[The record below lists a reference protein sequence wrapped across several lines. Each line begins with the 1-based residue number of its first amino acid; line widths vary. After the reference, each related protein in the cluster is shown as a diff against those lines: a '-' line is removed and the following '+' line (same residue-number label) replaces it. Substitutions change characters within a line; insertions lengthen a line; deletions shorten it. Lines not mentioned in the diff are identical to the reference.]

1 MRSHLDPLFGAIFA
15 EQPES
20 ERIKLGDVGSDFGN
34 NGVIHPLNAIPGGL
48 MKHPIWPHLE
58 EVVKDPWHNGP
69 QPGAAAPTPPQHW
82 LTLRPGGSVCRAARQ
97 MRSWTLPRW

>member
-1 MRSHLDPLFGAIFA
+1 M
-15 EQPES
+15 
-20 ERIKLGDVGSDFGN
+20 GSDFGN

-69 QPGAAAPTPPQHW
+69 QPGLLCPAPT
-82 LTLRPGGSVCRAARQ
+82 TRTG
-97 MRSWTLPRW
+97 

>member
-1 MRSHLDPLFGAIFA
+1 MQFTVFEGVLDRNQVERMRSHLDPLFGAIFA

-20 ERIKLGDVGSDFGN
+20 ERIKLGDVGSDYGN
-34 NGVIHPLNAIPGGL
+34 NGVIHPLNSVPGGL

-69 QPGAAAPTPPQHW
+69 QPGLLLPFPTPPH
-82 LTLRPGGSVCRAARQ
+82 
-97 MRSWTLPRW
+97 